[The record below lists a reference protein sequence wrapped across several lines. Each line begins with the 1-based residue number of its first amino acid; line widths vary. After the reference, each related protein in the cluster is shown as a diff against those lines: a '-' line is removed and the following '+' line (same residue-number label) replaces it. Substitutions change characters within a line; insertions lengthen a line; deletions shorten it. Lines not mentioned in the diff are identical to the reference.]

1 MFPTPIEKTSSV
13 TRSAYRIA
21 LPLSLIIWLVPLLG
35 VMLTAM
41 RGPVI
46 IPPAIYG
53 PAHTMDVF
61 ANMRCVWRFCAG
73 FHHQRF

>member
-1 MFPTPIEKTSSV
+1 MFPAPIEKTSSV

-41 RGPVI
+41 RGPGDI
-46 IPPAIYG
+46 
-53 PAHTMDVF
+53 T
-61 ANMRCVWRFCAG
+61 AG
-73 FHHQRF
+73 NLWGY